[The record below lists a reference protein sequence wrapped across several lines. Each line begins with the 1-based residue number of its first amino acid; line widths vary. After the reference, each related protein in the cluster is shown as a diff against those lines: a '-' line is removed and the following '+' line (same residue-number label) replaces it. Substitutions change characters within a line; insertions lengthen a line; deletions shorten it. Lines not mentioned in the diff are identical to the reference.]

1 MPRGNVPCAQKASS
15 VSSFNSDTNWLREI
29 VSTRCFCNFLMSQ
42 CAPMNIILYLTY
54 FSYSCTISHK
64 WYCVSYLGITSRLDH
79 FVDAGVG
86 AIWMS
91 PIFVSPMVDFGYDI
105 SDFYNIQPEYGTME
119 DFEELVEKAH
129 ELGKNYQ

>member
-1 MPRGNVPCAQKASS
+1 MSFFENNNVC
-15 VSSFNSDTNWLREI
+15 
-29 VSTRCFCNFLMSQ
+29 C
-42 CAPMNIILYLTY
+42 
-54 FSYSCTISHK
+54 
-64 WYCVSYLGITSRLDH
+64 LGITSRLDH

-129 ELGKNYQ
+129 ELGKNYK